1 MGNKRINNLE
11 NKKDYEFSKM
21 SSTPSRV
28 KLEQWL
34 TDCLGF
40 DDGVSDVL
48 DYLLEIES
56 SEDLYEYLSQ
66 LLGIEDD
73 KISKFVDDL
82 GRFQRGEELIHLEFQ
97 RSTTNIDDKKPSANN
112 KQGEDEKVASST
124 NATTK
129 NNSISSNRNN
139 NDAIQNTNTK
149 QQQSQSKLS
158 SNSAAF
164 I

>member
-56 SEDLYEYLSQ
+56 SEDLSDYLAQ
-66 LLGIEDD
+66 LLGINDNE
-73 KISKFVDDL
+73 ILKFVDDL
-82 GRFQRGEELIHLEFQ
+82 GRFQRGEELIHLAFE
-97 RSTTNIDDKKPSANN
+97 STNNIDDEKKS
-112 KQGEDEKVASST
+112 
-124 NATTK
+124 
-129 NNSISSNRNN
+129 
-139 NDAIQNTNTK
+139 NTK
-149 QQQSQSKLS
+149 
-158 SNSAAF
+158 
-164 I
+164 